1 MNAKEINN
9 NQFKEAI
16 RVAFSNDNDVFA
28 LYCPLVEVQ
37 NVDDI
42 VNDISKR
49 IGEDGKE
56 ATIKGVYE
64 KSKLVGYYVYDKHT
78 LVSFALNVE
87 YRTRKY
93 LNNLFSLIRSDLKG
107 RMQCYLWSKNIRAIK
122 YLCKQGM
129 KIGNTDE
136 LLTHLIL

>member
-9 NQFKEAI
+9 TQFKDAI
-16 RVAFSNDNDVFA
+16 RVAFSNDKDVFA

-42 VNDISKR
+42 VDDISRR

-93 LNNLFSLIRSDLKG
+93 LNNLFSLIRSDMKG
-107 RMQCYLWSKNIRAIK
+107 SLQSFQWTKNIRAIR

-129 KIGNTDE
+129 KIGNQDE
-136 LLTHLIL
+136 LITHLIL